1 MLTFELSSLSVENS
15 LTLIKTREV
24 RVEAA
29 EEMLEFFK
37 KKSRLKK
44 IENVGW
50 VEKKGVWGTA
60 RGERANNLKDFRN
73 KMVSLSP

>member
-1 MLTFELSSLSVENS
+1 MLTFELSSLLVENS

-29 EEMLEFFK
+29 EEMLKFFK

-44 IENVGW
+44 IKNVGW
-50 VEKKGVWGTA
+50 VEKKGV
-60 RGERANNLKDFRN
+60 
-73 KMVSLSP
+73 

>member
-1 MLTFELSSLSVENS
+1 MRKYNLLTFELSSLSVENS

-29 EEMLEFFK
+29 EEMLKFLE
-37 KKSRLKK
+37 KKSRLQN

-50 VEKKGVWGTA
+50 VEKKGV
-60 RGERANNLKDFRN
+60 
-73 KMVSLSP
+73 

>member
-29 EEMLEFFK
+29 EEMLKFLE
-37 KKSRLKK
+37 KKSRLQS

-50 VEKKGVWGTA
+50 VEKKGV
-60 RGERANNLKDFRN
+60 
-73 KMVSLSP
+73 